1 MSEINLDEFSIEQLK
16 SLKTDIDDAIER
28 RQTLEL
34 IELRDQIDALIDASP
49 FSLEEVLEARPARKP
64 ILPKYQHPDDSSL
77 TWTGRGRKPLWVIEQ
92 LENGQTLET
101 LAIPT
106 E

>member
-16 SLKTDIDDAIER
+16 SLKIDIDDAIER

-34 IELRDQIDALIDASP
+34 IELRDQIDALVDTSP

-92 LENGQTLET
+92 LENGQTLEA